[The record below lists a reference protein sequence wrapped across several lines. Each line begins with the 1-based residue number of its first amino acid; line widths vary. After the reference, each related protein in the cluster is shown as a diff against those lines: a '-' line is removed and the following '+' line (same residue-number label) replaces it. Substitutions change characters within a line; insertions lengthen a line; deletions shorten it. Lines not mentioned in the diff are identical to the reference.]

1 MAKRLLLTGALLF
14 VLASSVFAQN
24 VKLRGNIINGHSN
37 YAGTRDWNTYGIGM
51 WEFTDAK
58 ETYTN
63 YEQIAQKSTLYGN
76 QGAIYVDGYYYT
88 FYGREKQSEDDP
100 YNFDTDM
107 NNTEEEVVVRKWDAS
122 NWTMLEEK
130 IYTPNSNLNFC
141 DLTYDANDDK
151 VYCIYSDI
159 SGTGEDALQDY
170 YFGSLDLATM
180 TVTRISKRALS
191 TEFRALAAHP
201 NGKIYAIG
209 YASTPYDG
217 KLCTF
222 DKKTGEF
229 TDVGDVG
236 HGIQR
241 TMQSAVCDWRTGK
254 MYWVGPMND
263 GKDHSREG
271 NRYGTALYEVN
282 VETGESTLL
291 SRLPYKENVVG
302 LYVVGDIVKKANDV
316 NIKLGTPSQLNAN
329 ELATAVA
336 TVKNLGTNVAKGYT
350 VKLFANGQVRA
361 TIDNGMDLQP
371 GESVDLDLDFVVNV
385 SDGTK
390 LSLYATVELANDE
403 NESNNVTSAIDVVV
417 VQSILPTV
425 SLMGTE
431 ENGMVKL
438 AWDAP
443 NTDAQNLTEDFERYA
458 PFIINH
464 IGDWTCVKRGEA
476 QATVTMRDFEGTYIY
491 PNVGK
496 PFAYQV
502 FNPSEAGIYID
513 NYATDT
519 CTYYCQS
526 GKQMLIALAGAVP
539 ADNSSGFNWAKADNW
554 LISPELSGK
563 AQTIAFYAKCWTSQ
577 VKQYASSSSYTHYDE
592 KFHVLYSTTDKNP
605 ENFTRLNADT
615 IVAKQRFKEG
625 AFQFELPEGAKYFAI
640 QHVTDGET
648 GFCFF
653 LDDISFQPV
662 IAHLKGFNVYCNGV
676 KVNEELLSANT
687 TEFTTAIQGVEVN
700 SFSVSAVYEEG
711 ESMASNAF
719 NVIPAAITN
728 LQNDKLHKTG
738 IYTLNGQY
746 IGTQLPA
753 VRGLYVVRLSD
764 GQTQKVIVK

>member
-1 MAKRLLLTGALLF
+1 MTKKRI
-14 VLASSVFAQN
+14 LAFAMSFAMVISVSAQG
-24 VKLRGNIINGHSN
+24 VKLRANIINGHSN
-37 YAGTRDWNTYGIGM
+37 YSGSRDWTTYGIGL

-63 YEQIAQKSTLYGN
+63 YEQIEQKSTLYGN

-100 YNFDTDM
+100 YNYDTDM
-107 NNTEEEVVVRKWDAS
+107 NNTEEEVVVRKWDAT

-130 IYTPNSNLNFC
+130 IYKTNANLNFT

-159 SGTGEDALQDY
+159 SGSGEDAFSEY
-170 YFGSLDLATM
+170 YFGSLDLQTM
-180 TVTRISKRALS
+180 TVTRISKRSLT
-191 TEFRALAAHP
+191 TEFRALAANP

-209 YASTPYDG
+209 YASSPYDG
-217 KLCTF
+217 KLCTI
-222 DKKTGEF
+222 DKNTGEF

-254 MYWVGPMND
+254 MYWAGPMND

-282 VETGESTLL
+282 IETGASTLL
-291 SRLPYKENVVG
+291 SRFPFKETVVG
-302 LYVVGDIVKKANDV
+302 MYVVGDIVKKNFDV
-316 NIKLGTPSQLNAN
+316 NIKLSTPSQLNAN
-329 ELATAVA
+329 ELASAVA

-350 VKLFANGQVRA
+350 VNLYVNGVVRA
-361 TIDNGMDLQP
+361 TVENGMDLQP
-371 GESVDLDLDFVVNV
+371 GESVDLDLDFVANV
-385 SDGTK
+385 SDGTR
-390 LSLYATVELANDE
+390 LPLYATVEMANDE
-403 NESNNVTSAIDVVV
+403 NTSNNTTTTTDVIV

-425 SLMGTE
+425 SLMGME
-431 ENGMVKL
+431 ENGVVTL

-443 NTDAQNLTEDFERYA
+443 NLDNRKVTEDFERYA
-458 PFIINH
+458 PFIVSN
-464 IGDWTCVKRGEA
+464 IGEWTTVKRDDA
-476 QATVTMRDFEGTYIY
+476 QATATMRDFMGSYIY
-491 PNVGK
+491 PNAGSA
-496 PFAYQV
+496 FAYQV
-502 FNPSEAGIYID
+502 FNPSEAGIYKD
-513 NYATDT
+513 NYETDT

-526 GKQMLIALAGAVP
+526 GKQMLIAMAGAVP
-539 ADNSSGFNWAKADNW
+539 ADNTSGFDWAKADNW

-577 VKQYASSSSYTHYDE
+577 VKQYATSSSYTHYDE
-592 KFHVLYSTTDKNP
+592 QFNVLYSTTDKNP
-605 ENFTRLNADT
+605 ENFTRLNADA

-625 AFQFELPEGAKYFAI
+625 DFQFELPEGAKYFAI

-653 LDDISFQPV
+653 LDDISYQPV
-662 IAHLKGFNVYCNGV
+662 IAHIKGYNVYCNGV
-676 KVNEELLSANT
+676 KLTEEPLSANT
-687 TEFTTAIQGVEVN
+687 TDFTTAIQGVEVN
-700 SFSVSAVYEEG
+700 SFSVSVVYEEG

-719 NVIPAAITN
+719 EAIPAAI
-728 LQNDKLHKTG
+728 NDLRSDRLHKTG

-753 VRGLYVVRLSD
+753 VRGLYMVRLSD